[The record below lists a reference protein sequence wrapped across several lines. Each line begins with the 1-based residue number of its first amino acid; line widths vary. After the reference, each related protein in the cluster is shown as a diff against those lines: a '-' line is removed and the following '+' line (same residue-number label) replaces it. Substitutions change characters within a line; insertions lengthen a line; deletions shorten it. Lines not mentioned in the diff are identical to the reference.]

1 MAKIAIL
8 TNFQDFN
15 PGYSLT
21 GIVSDQMSMLARY
34 EHDVHLFICTSYNR
48 ESVADLQKNHPDVT
62 IHPVIPFAHLID
74 YTSKLDLTTEGEDEK
89 TNHKLLVKDTRDI
102 LVSEL
107 ADFDHV
113 FTHDWVF
120 TGWFLPYGLA
130 CVEASKQLPGI
141 KFFHWIHSIPSV
153 ARDWWR
159 VKEYGS
165 NHKLVFPNSSDAI
178 QVAEQYVGELNDVR
192 VIPHFKDARSW
203 FDFGEESCKIID
215 AVPSIMQADVVQIL
229 PAGSD
234 RLSAKRV
241 DYVIKIFGY
250 LKQQGLKVSLVVANQ
265 WATGRQRKQCL
276 EPFDM
281 IARQAGLE
289 PRTEFVFTSDID
301 KKFENGLNKK
311 TLREL
316 FLLSNLFVFP
326 TREETFGLVVAEA
339 AMSGCFMV
347 LNKSLGVQKE
357 ISGNMALYFDFGS
370 FNHNFQISDPEKY
383 FSDIAW
389 IITGQ
394 MRREQSIMVKTYF
407 KQRNNWDSVYHN
419 YYMPIMMENKEI

>member
-1 MAKIAIL
+1 MKIAIL

-15 PGYSLT
+15 SGYSLT
-21 GIVSDQMSMLARY
+21 GIVSDQMSMLTRY
-34 EHDVHLFICTSYNR
+34 GHDVHLFICTSYNR
-48 ESVADLQKNHPDVT
+48 ESIAELQAQHPDVT
-62 IHPVIPFAHLID
+62 VHPVIPFAHLID
-74 YTSKLDLTTEGEDEK
+74 YTSKSDITTEGDHEK
-89 TNHKLLVKDTRDI
+89 DNHQMLIDKTKDKLVDKLVGY
-102 LVSEL
+102 
-107 ADFDHV
+107 DHV
-113 FTHDWVF
+113 YTHDWVF

-130 CVEASKQLPGI
+130 CVEASKQLPNI

-153 ARDWWR
+153 NRDWWR
-159 VKEYGS
+159 VKEYGP

-178 QVAEQYVGELNDVR
+178 QVAEQYVGELDDVR
-192 VIPHFKDARSW
+192 VVPHFKDARSW
-203 FDFGEESCKIID
+203 FDFGAESCEIID
-215 AVPSIMQADVVQIL
+215 AVPSVMQADVVQIL

-241 DYVIKIFGY
+241 DFVIKMFGY
-250 LKQQGLKVSLVVANQ
+250 LKQQGLSVCLVIANQ

-276 EPFDM
+276 GPFDM
-281 IARQAGLE
+281 IALQAGLE
-289 PRTEFVFTSDID
+289 LGTEFVFTSDIE

-357 ISGNMALYFDFGS
+357 ISGYKALYFDFGS
-370 FNHNFQISDPEKY
+370 FNHYFEIKEPKKY
-383 FSDIAW
+383 FKDIAW

-394 MRREQSIMVKTYF
+394 MRKEKSIMTRTYF
-407 KQRNNWDSVYHN
+407 RKHNNWDFLYHN
-419 YYMPIMMENKEI
+419 YYMPMMAEDMKT